1 MTSRERILHAID
13 HRTPD
18 QVPIDFGGHRSSGIM
33 AIAYGRLRNYLGLP
47 KKPVKVYDMVQ
58 QLAVIDTDVLDRF
71 GVDTVELGRGFST
84 ADSDWKEWV
93 LPDGSPCLIPAWVDV
108 RKKGEDWY
116 LYNPS
121 GKPCGVQK
129 KGMLYFDQIYWPYQ
143 AGIPDDLSGIADAMG
158 DVIWSIASPP
168 NVGLIGIEALKE
180 GAKKFRASTDRAIVF
195 LFGGNL
201 LEMSSFLC
209 SIENA
214 MMWMALEPEK
224 FHRLLD
230 AILEIH
236 IGNIEKLLS
245 AVSTS
250 ADVVL
255 FGDDLGMQVGPQ
267 VSPDMYRE
275 FFKPRERIMWK
286 KVKEVAPHIKI
297 QLHSCGGIRP
307 LLNDLI
313 DAGLEG
319 KTFPVLIH
327 QVQRDNLSGSI
338 LHIDFL
344 SVDPKREV
352 TVEVPLVFVGTSPG
366 EKEGKGKVGH
376 EATSISIKCPPDK
389 IPAEIEVDVS
399 VIVDKHDVIHA
410 SDLKLPEGAT
420 LGHGVSSDKVVA
432 HLSVGKFTEA
442 APAGEAGGEEA
453 AAPGTATPE
462 QSS

>member
-1 MTSRERILHAID
+1 MLWQDLDKKHIHELRAEDVKMAKKETIALELMPRTLHKKKVRALRRQGMI
-13 HRTPD
+13 PG
-18 QVPIDFGGHRSSGIM
+18 VI
-33 AIAYGRLRNYLGLP
+33 YGKDVEP
-47 KKPVKVYDMVQ
+47 KPVQV
-58 QLAVIDTDVLDRF
+58 
-71 GVDTVELGRGFST
+71 S
-84 ADSDWKEWV
+84 
-93 LPDGSPCLIPAWVDV
+93 
-108 RKKGEDWY
+108 KKD
-116 LYNPS
+116 
-121 GKPCGVQK
+121 
-129 KGMLYFDQIYWPYQ
+129 
-143 AGIPDDLSGIADAMG
+143 
-158 DVIWSIASPP
+158 
-168 NVGLIGIEALKE
+168 
-180 GAKKFRASTDRAIVF
+180 
-195 LFGGNL
+195 
-201 LEMSSFLC
+201 
-209 SIENA
+209 IENTYKK
-214 MMWMALEPEK
+214 M
-224 FHRLLD
+224 H
-230 AILEIH
+230 
-236 IGNIEKLLS
+236 G
-245 AVSTS
+245 TS
-250 ADVVL
+250 
-255 FGDDLGMQVGPQ
+255 
-267 VSPDMYRE
+267 
-275 FFKPRERIMWK
+275 I
-286 KVKEVAPHIKI
+286 
-297 QLHSCGGIRP
+297 
-307 LLNDLI
+307 I